1 MMVDHPNKN
10 NARLTGS
17 PFSPCLYGRLLFFF
31 LFFSLLFAKS
41 VEVFSFFFRLIFF
54 RYGTSGLFSSEF
66 ADFGVKRAN
75 VYNFERQTKPV
86 RMMGPCQCR
95 INPTQFVIF
104 SFFLPHFSTNV
115 FHIEIT
121 QARKKRQTYFVI
133 NII

>member
-17 PFSPCLYGRLLFFF
+17 PFSPCLYGRLLFFSSSF
-31 LFFSLLFAKS
+31 LFFLPSRSRCFL
-41 VEVFSFFFRLIFF
+41 FFRLIFF

>member
-1 MMVDHPNKN
+1 MGDFFFFP
-10 NARLTGS
+10 
-17 PFSPCLYGRLLFFF
+17 LLFSSFCQ
-31 LFFSLLFAKS
+31 
-41 VEVFSFFFRLIFF
+41 VGRGVFFFFRLIFF